1 MAGTTNFI
9 QFNPTAANQ
18 ETDSAY
24 SGDSQRQNGAINGQ
38 LFNDILANKAFYQ
51 WSTFITA
58 LANAL
63 VNKNYSPNDTDIN
76 TLESVLANIVTFN
89 DLKSNLSLVAFSPT
103 PIFNAT
109 STNGFDFTLAGNV
122 TSSTLTGQ
130 AIGQILTFVITQG
143 ATPYTFVPPAILNGW
158 DPVSTLPNSIT
169 VQRFIV
175 KEDGTIWNV
184 ASSVSPTTLMFTRSG
199 KSFNTAYQNT
209 SGYRMTV
216 AANCFLTGGVGQGIN
231 CYGNVASSSGSLPF
245 SGPNS
250 STAATNSVT
259 NSAGYTGVTFVVPP
273 GYWYNF
279 TWDDVPGN
287 SSVPT
292 LSYWTEWIN

>member
-18 ETDSAY
+18 ETDLAY

-109 STNGFDFTLAGNV
+109 STNGFDFTLAGSV

-130 AIGQILTFVITQG
+130 AIGQIITFVVTQG
-143 ATPYTFVPPAILNGW
+143 STAYTFAPPSNINGW
-158 DPVSTLPNSIT
+158 QPVSPTPNSVT
-169 VQRFIV
+169 TQAFIV
-175 KEDGTIWNV
+175 KENGTIWPYSQASSTRQTNTYGSYKLYPDGTIECWGTV
-184 ASSVSPTTLMFTRSG
+184 DLLSSGTGTSTASFTFPYTFSSPPKVTLTPNGYARS
-199 KSFNTAYQNT
+199 
-209 SGYRMTV
+209 SGGPDGM
-216 AANCFLTGGVGQGIN
+216 CFAMASGVGTSSATANGMCPVPAGGGAGGGTFDQTVPVAFYLI
-231 CYGNVASSSGSLPF
+231 GN
-245 SGPNS
+245 
-250 STAATNSVT
+250 
-259 NSAGYTGVTFVVPP
+259 
-273 GYWYNF
+273 
-279 TWDDVPGN
+279 
-287 SSVPT
+287 
-292 LSYWTEWIN
+292 

>member
-18 ETDSAY
+18 ETDLAY

-63 VNKNYSPNDTDIN
+63 VNKNYSPMDTDIN

-103 PIFNAT
+103 PTFNAT

-122 TSSTLTGQ
+122 TGSTLTGQ
-130 AIGQILTFVITQG
+130 AVGQTITFVITQG
-143 ATPYTFVPPAILNGW
+143 TTPYAFVPPSNINKWKPISLIANS
-158 DPVSTLPNSIT
+158 VSIQQF
-169 VQRFIV
+169 VV
-175 KEDGTIWNV
+175 KSDGTIWPVEPIQRTVQANV
-184 ASSVSPTTLMFTRSG
+184 TSSRAFGSV
-199 KSFNTAYQNT
+199 YQNT
-209 SGYRMTV
+209 TNYPLFVTGYGHTT
-216 AANCFLTGGVGQGIN
+216 TGNDVGSLQA
-231 CYGNVASSSGSLPF
+231 YSDSSSNPTTSIYASTVTSTIDNGACPF
-245 SGPNS
+245 SFAVS
-250 STAATNSVT
+250 
-259 NSAGYTGVTFVVPP
+259 
-273 GYWYNF
+273 
-279 TWDDVPGN
+279 PGN
-287 SSVPT
+287 YYKLVANDISQGSAV
-292 LSYWTEWIN
+292 SNVGNWTETYQYWV